1 MRRWWPLV
9 AVGLGA
15 FMLLVDVT
23 IVNVA
28 LPAMADELG
37 TSFAGLQWVVDGYA
51 LALAALLLGTGTLA
65 DRLGHRRVYVG
76 GLGLFGLASLGCALA
91 PSTGMLI
98 TGRLLQGA
106 GAAAMFATTLA
117 LLGTT
122 YHGRDRAVAFGVWGA
137 VNGGAAA
144 AGPVVGG
151 LLTEHLSWRWIFA
164 VNVPVAAL
172 AVAITLWTVAGGTG
186 AGRRRLD
193 PLGIVTFTIAAAAT
207 TYGLIRGGEQGW
219 TGPDSW
225 APLLVAAVALVGF
238 VAVARRVAEPML
250 DLGLFRH
257 RAFVGLLGAGALLS
271 LSAWAMLPYASLW
284 MQHRLGLGP
293 VAAGLVI
300 LPMSLVSFVVPLV
313 MGRFGH
319 GVPAR
324 WSVAGGLLLVG
335 VGDVLQA
342 RIQAGSGAGVLVP
355 GMVCVG
361 LGAGLAL
368 PPLSS
373 ALLGTVPRE
382 RAGMAGGALNA
393 ARQLGLA
400 LGVAVL
406 GGIVSAVAPGGP
418 AGPAAEVA
426 EVAEV
431 AAALTTSYLVAG
443 GAGLVGAV
451 LTVVLVGATAPSRA
465 DAPTRT
471 GAAAAGGRTP
481 RPGEAGAEE
490 VAAGGA
496 EARRPAGTPL
506 GRS

>member
-1 MRRWWPLV
+1 MRKWWPLV

-28 LPAMADELG
+28 LPAMADDLG

-91 PSTGMLI
+91 PSTGTLI

-106 GAAAMFATTLA
+106 GASAMFATTLA

-164 VNVPVAAL
+164 VNVPVAVL
-172 AVAITLWTVAGGTG
+172 AVAITLWTVAGDTG

-207 TYGLIRGGEQGW
+207 TYGLIHGGERGW
-219 TGPDSW
+219 TGPVSW

-238 VAVARRVAEPML
+238 VAVERRVAEPML

-342 RIQAGSGAGVLVP
+342 RIQADSGAGVLVP

-406 GGIVSAVAPGGP
+406 GGIVSAVASGGP
-418 AGPAAEVA
+418 AGPA
-426 EVAEV
+426 AEV

-443 GAGLVGAV
+443 GTGLVGAV
-451 LTVVLVGATAPSRA
+451 LTIVLVGATAPSRA
-465 DAPTRT
+465 
-471 GAAAAGGRTP
+471 GAAAGGRTP
-481 RPGEAGAEE
+481 RPGEAGAAG
-490 VAAGGA
+490 VATGGA
-496 EARRPAGTPL
+496 EARRRAGTPL